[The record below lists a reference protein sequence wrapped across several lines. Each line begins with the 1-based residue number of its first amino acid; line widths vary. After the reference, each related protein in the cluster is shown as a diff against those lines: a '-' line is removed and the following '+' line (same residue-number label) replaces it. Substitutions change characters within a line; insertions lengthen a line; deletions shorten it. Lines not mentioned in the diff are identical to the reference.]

1 MAVKAV
7 ETVRKIRDKHYEET
21 KGLSLSEQI
30 KFIIK
35 EKSKRLRKGL
45 KRGRHSTTDNNGTGA
60 HT

>member
-21 KGLSLSEQI
+21 KGLSLAEQI
-30 KFIIK
+30 KFIK

-45 KRGRHSTTDNNGTGA
+45 KRGRRSTTDNIGTGA

>member
-7 ETVRKIRDKHYEET
+7 EIVRKIRDKHYEDT
-21 KGLSLSEQI
+21 KKLSLSEQI
-30 KFIIK
+30 KLIK

-45 KRGRHSTTDNNGTGA
+45 KRYQCSATDNIGTDA

>member
-7 ETVRKIRDKHYEET
+7 EIVRKIRDKHYEET

-30 KFIIK
+30 KFIK

-45 KRGRHSTTDNNGTGA
+45 KRGERSTPDDIGRDA

>member
-7 ETVRKIRDKHYEET
+7 EIVRKIRDKHYEET
-21 KGLSLSEQI
+21 KGLSLSEQT
-30 KFIIK
+30 KFIK

-45 KRGRHSTTDNNGTGA
+45 KKGQRSTTDNIGTGA

>member
-7 ETVRKIRDKHYEET
+7 EIVRKIRDKHYEET

-30 KFIIK
+30 KFIK

-45 KRGRHSTTDNNGTGA
+45 RGVKRSTGDDISRDV